1 MKCRKNRHNDHMLS
15 EKDQALIGLLKL
27 NARESVASLARKLD
41 VSRSTVQDRLKR
53 LETSGVIAGYQ
64 VRMGPKNASGI
75 QAFVEITVEPALLV
89 QVLAELKAIPQ
100 IETIH
105 TVSGKFDLVAVVG
118 VDTAGQ
124 IDQVLDKVG
133 AVSGITRTSSAII
146 LSTKLDR
153 R

>member
-1 MKCRKNRHNDHMLS
+1 MLND
-15 EKDQALIGLLKL
+15 KDEALIGLLKL
-27 NARESVASLARKLD
+27 NAREPVASLARKLD

-64 VRMGPKNASGI
+64 VRMGPKNARGI
-75 QAFVEITVEPALLV
+75 QAFVEVTVEPSLLV
-89 QVLAELKAIPQ
+89 RIIGELKSIPQ

-118 VDTAGQ
+118 ANTAGQ
-124 IDQVLDKVG
+124 IDQVLDKIG
-133 AVSGITRTSSAII
+133 AVTGITRTSSAII

>member
-1 MKCRKNRHNDHMLS
+1 MLS
-15 EKDQALIGLLKL
+15 EKDQTLIGLLKL
-27 NARESVASLARKLD
+27 NARESVAALARKLG

-64 VRMGPKNASGI
+64 VRLGSQRASGI
-75 QAFVEITVEPALLV
+75 QAFVEITVEPAM
-89 QVLAELKAIPQ
+89 LAVILGELKSIPQ

-118 VDTAGQ
+118 ADTAGQ
-124 IDQVLDKVG
+124 IDLVLDKIG
-133 AVSGITRTSSAII
+133 SIAGISRTSSAII

>member
-1 MKCRKNRHNDHMLS
+1 MLN
-15 EKDQALIGLLKL
+15 EKDESLIGLLKI
-27 NARESVASLARKLD
+27 NAREPVASLARKLG

-64 VRMGPKNASGI
+64 VRLNNKNSSGL
-75 QAFVEITVEPALLV
+75 QAFVEITVEPALLAG
-89 QVLAELKAIPQ
+89 VLGELKSIAN

-105 TVSGKFDLVAVVG
+105 TVSGKFDLIAVVRAS
-118 VDTAGQ
+118 TAEL
-124 IDQVLDKVG
+124 IDELLDKIG
-133 AVSGITRTSSAII
+133 TIAGISRTSSAII